1 MQTTE
6 QRALQARAEEMQR
19 AAQIAA
25 SHHDLVFAKEL
36 IHYALQLQTQMA
48 ALTRQ
53 QLN

>member
-6 QRALQARAEEMQR
+6 QRTLQARADEMQR

-36 IHYALQLQTQMA
+36 THYAQQLQTQMA
-48 ALTRQ
+48 ALSRQ

>member
-36 IHYALQLQTQMA
+36 IHYAQQLQTQMA